1 LTPNLLDFV
10 HPNIK
15 QGYDNFAIFEI
26 NKAHS
31 KSTGLNVENVP
42 IESEMMALVISNK
55 INISAAPYYQAKR
68 IFEYLCDS
76 LGFHPSYEIL
86 EKKSNN
92 PVFGSF
98 EGRRSA
104 QVIDKLSGKL
114 IGIVGEY
121 KNSVIRGYK
130 LPEYTAGFEIDLVSL
145 FEIVNKLD
153 TNYKPQSRYPSSER
167 DICFQVGKDVS
178 YSQIINSIENF
189 LETIELESN
198 ISPVDIYQ
206 PEDGNTKNITIRVK
220 LTSYDHTLTSDEVAS
235 VINSITDTV
244 IQKTQATIV

>member
-1 LTPNLLDFV
+1 
-10 HPNIK
+10 
-15 QGYDNFAIFEI
+15 
-26 NKAHS
+26 
-31 KSTGLNVENVP
+31 
-42 IESEMMALVISNK
+42 M
-55 INISAAPYYQAKR
+55 
-68 IFEYLCDS
+68 
-76 LGFHPSYEIL
+76 
-86 EKKSNN
+86 
-92 PVFGSF
+92 
-98 EGRRSA
+98 
-104 QVIDKLSGKL
+104 
-114 IGIVGEY
+114 
-121 KNSVIRGYK
+121 
-130 LPEYTAGFEIDLVSL
+130 PEYTAGFEIDLVSL